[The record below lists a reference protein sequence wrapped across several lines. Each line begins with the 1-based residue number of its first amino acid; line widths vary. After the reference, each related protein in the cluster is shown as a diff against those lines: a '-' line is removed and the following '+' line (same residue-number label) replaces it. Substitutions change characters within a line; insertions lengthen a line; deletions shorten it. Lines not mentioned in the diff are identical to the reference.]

1 MQQITEEQWRA
12 ILEPMDPWNRRLL
25 VAAFSL
31 FGFPKSYLD
40 IGSGTGAM
48 VELARALGIDAV
60 GVDLIAK
67 PPDVRH
73 NLATPLMLGKKF
85 DLVMSLE
92 VAEHIQSTHAGI
104 FLNNISE
111 HMADGAILIFSA
123 APPGQEGDG
132 HVHLKPASY
141 WRTML
146 HNRRVYYDEYLTR
159 KLALMWTLVPSP
171 QMWIPANVMVFERKE
186 DVAL

>member
-1 MQQITEEQWRA
+1 MTTNEEAWQERLA
-12 ILEPMDPWNRRLL
+12 PMDPWNRRLIM
-25 VAAFSL
+25 AAFAM
-31 FGFPKSYLD
+31 FGIPSTFLD
-40 IGSGTGAM
+40 VGCGTGAM
-48 VELARALGIDAV
+48 VELARRLGIDAV

-85 DLVMSLE
+85 QFVTSLE
-92 VAEHIQSTHAGI
+92 VAEHIESTHAGV

-111 HMADGAILIFSA
+111 HMEDRGILIFSA
-123 APPGQEGDG
+123 APPGQEGEG
-132 HVHLKPASY
+132 HVHTKLASY

-146 HNRRVYYDEYLTR
+146 HNRRVYWDEHLTR

-171 QMWIPANVMVFERKE
+171 QMWIPANVQVFEKMQDEVR
-186 DVAL
+186 